1 MDDGDDFDPADW
13 SRRYHFPQKRPLD
26 DAQLARLAAIA
37 EVREA
42 RDRRNLKAQIARRGL
57 ASFMNA
63 TRWRALQKAVLT
75 EMPFPPIFQ
84 LQSVIGPR
92 VDPLPPGVMGGWG
105 GWADD
110 LADFAFIEWIQVR
123 PLVSHTRG
131 ALIAPRIE
139 DGSDPFREILQRL
152 NIPFVER
159 DGDFW
164 IYGYADRAPC

>member
-1 MDDGDDFDPADW
+1 MTGKQLTKADW
-13 SRRYHFPQKRPLD
+13 AARREADRAARQARWTEIERP
-26 DAQLARLAAIA
+26 RLKAAVRA
-37 EVREA
+37 EVE
-42 RDRRNLKAQIARRGL
+42 RRGL

-123 PLVSHTRG
+123 PLVAHTRG

-152 NIPFVER
+152 NIPFAER

>member
-63 TRWRALQKAVLT
+63 TRWR
-75 EMPFPPIFQ
+75 
-84 LQSVIGPR
+84 

-123 PLVSHTRG
+123 PLVAHTRG

-152 NIPFVER
+152 NIPFAER